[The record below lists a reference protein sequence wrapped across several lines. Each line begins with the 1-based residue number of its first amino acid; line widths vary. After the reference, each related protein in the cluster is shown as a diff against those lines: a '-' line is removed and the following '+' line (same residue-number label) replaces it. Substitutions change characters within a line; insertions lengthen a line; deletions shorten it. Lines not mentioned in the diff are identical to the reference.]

1 MGVQNSIELLRA
13 GLEQETSKAEGN
25 QDLDS
30 LKKAASF
37 LHSLNVKKSTLK
49 ILKEKQKKLEEE
61 YKQL

>member
-37 LHSLNVKKSTLK
+37 LRSLNVKKSTLQ

>member
-30 LKKAASF
+30 LKKAVSF
-37 LHSLNVKKSTLK
+37 LHSLNVKKSTLQ